1 MTGLIF
7 VAVSINLQRI
17 LAFRA
22 LPRRVLKALGMLC
35 LVLFVS
41 TIGLVPG
48 QPARALGFEL
58 LGVGLVGAAWVLL
71 LDIGTWRITEQQYR
85 RPLVLMP
92 IGLLASVCAAIAG
105 ASLVA
110 QAGGG
115 LYWLVGM
122 ILLALVAALLDAWVL
137 LIEIVR

>member
-1 MTGLIF
+1 
-7 VAVSINLQRI
+7 
-17 LAFRA
+17 
-22 LPRRVLKALGMLC
+22 
-35 LVLFVS
+35 
-41 TIGLVPG
+41 
-48 QPARALGFEL
+48 L